1 MELRI
6 RSLKEQLNKRKV
18 ESERLKKELKSVRAE
33 NLKAKE
39 ASLLQQIRF
48 YDKHIKLSSQELE
61 TEKDNLARPVQ
72 NMMKPLILKP
82 HNKVTP
88 KNANSFSLNMSMNMS
103 SLEDN
108 SDHTHSSHDYHKEA
122 FDTESDKLDAS
133 DSTNVRDKESNDSLE
148 PVVATDVEEE
158 SKRKIGEKTAS
169 NKDIS
174 VGKDTEVNTAIRPIV
189 KLSELPKSSS
199 KLKNEALKTSEE
211 RVVKTNSPKVPYVDS
226 KIEISSQTDEIQ
238 EELGKS
244 SRTSETA
251 SEIRTELDEMSNR
264 DEIVDEIEE
273 EIFSG
278 EQSMKSETFVSEII
292 DPVQDMPIDGEIT
305 TDGPKIKSSVD
316 ETINS
321 EETNSETVRTSE
333 TSQEI
338 RTDRNTG
345 DSIETNLEDV
355 NESDGY
361 EEKNAESEIVQ
372 VSFREKTVNDTF
384 IVHEESLSFERTSN
398 RLDSDII
405 EEEMS
410 LSTRSDE
417 SPNLKELAL
426 SPKEMETS
434 QSKAIVSGRTDDNR
448 ETSKSSIKEKDS
460 LEAVLD
466 DKEESKNLPNPTVY
480 EESPNESEN
489 EAPDEDPGVVNASLN
504 VSDVLSPNISN
515 ISNISDLQYLSL
527 DKDFL
532 QNYSLIHLSPS
543 KAPDTPFLHALNRD
557 YQMNRK
563 YQLEK
568 ISNDIVSEEVKT
580 SIETMVTLY
589 KGRRPK
595 LVRAISVREEDGET
609 EEVEIKVGEAI
620 EEYNEVV
627 EDIESMAEVVE
638 EIEDADENV
647 EVVVK
652 DEAKDNLTEKIDLLS
667 LSPQHQKVRINT
679 LNPNPSSSFSRL
691 DGVRVFVSY
700 FQLALFSHSSP

>member
-82 HNKVTP
+82 HNKLTP

-174 VGKDTEVNTAIRPIV
+174 VGKDTVVNNAIRPIV

-211 RVVKTNSPKVPYVDS
+211 RVVKTNSPKVPDVDS

-251 SEIRTELDEMSNR
+251 SEIRTELDEMSSR
-264 DEIVDEIEE
+264 EEIVEEIEE

-278 EQSMKSETFVSEII
+278 AQSMKSETLVSEII

-321 EETNSETVRTSE
+321 EETNSETARKSE

-434 QSKAIVSGRTDDNR
+434 QSKAIVSGRTNDNR

-480 EESPNESEN
+480 EESLNESEN
-489 EAPDEDPGVVNASLN
+489 EAPDEDPGVVNTSLN
-504 VSDVLSPNISN
+504 VSDVLSP
-515 ISNISDLQYLSL
+515 NISDLQYLSL

-679 LNPNPSSSFSRL
+679 INPNPSSSFSRL